1 MRKDTGPGWN
11 RSAYSRR
18 SIGQE
23 RHLFWLLAALSLA
36 GYALLGW
43 WMPLVPN
50 VPRTPEGLPLPDI
63 SSFAPWPWGTLAYGL
78 LLAALFGLYW
88 LAYRAIQ
95 AVTPARP
102 AQDATPEFQNLPQPL
117 PLRYLLSKADRLRR
131 DSLVQI
137 LAPVVLFGVVLV
149 GTFPFNATDIFR
161 YWITTR
167 ITAAPALNPYEVAV
181 EDLGDPRLTS
191 LAGEWASET
200 SPYGPV
206 WELVA
211 AGVTQSLRYFQI
223 TGSSMVP
230 GLLALKALGLILHL
244 ATTVVLWQL
253 LRGRPPPT
261 RAGRTLLWAW
271 NPALLLS
278 FVASGHNDILMLFW
292 LLLGLL
298 ALEKGRPT
306 LGLLTMA
313 LAPLT
318 KLSGLLPIPFFALAT
333 FLSLPSQRERA
344 RVGLATG
351 IGWAALIVMAFLPFG
366 TPLTPVERLLSE
378 ASEGGGFSLLA
389 LAILFV
395 RQVNPGF
402 SVGPFLV
409 LGTSLFVLIALLLL
423 YLTWRGRSAFKAAAD
438 VYAAYLLL
446 AFRFRIWY
454 ASWMFPW
461 LLLEP
466 ERLQKTTGL
475 RDHPSFRLQAGLWF
489 LVTTQFSVLIYGPL
503 PAGSQFRAHLLGV
516 PFTFGLPLL
525 LAWLGSRRH

>member
-191 LAGEWASET
+191 LAGR
-200 SPYGPV
+200 PQIGIDIKRN
-206 WELVA
+206 
-211 AGVTQSLRYFQI
+211 QSARNQLPAR
-223 TGSSMVP
+223 
-230 GLLALKALGLILHL
+230 LAIAFSI
-244 ATTVVLWQL
+244 
-253 LRGRPPPT
+253 
-261 RAGRTLLWAW
+261 
-271 NPALLLS
+271 
-278 FVASGHNDILMLFW
+278 
-292 LLLGLL
+292 
-298 ALEKGRPT
+298 
-306 LGLLTMA
+306 
-313 LAPLT
+313 
-318 KLSGLLPIPFFALAT
+318 FALTSSRLKLA
-333 FLSLPSQRERA
+333 A
-344 RVGLATG
+344 RCMGGNSSADCASFPTSFW
-351 IGWAALIVMAFLPFG
+351 IKTNRQNTNAHHSAA
-366 TPLTPVERLLSE
+366 
-378 ASEGGGFSLLA
+378 
-389 LAILFV
+389 
-395 RQVNPGF
+395 
-402 SVGPFLV
+402 
-409 LGTSLFVLIALLLL
+409 
-423 YLTWRGRSAFKAAAD
+423 
-438 VYAAYLLL
+438 
-446 AFRFRIWY
+446 
-454 ASWMFPW
+454 
-461 LLLEP
+461 
-466 ERLQKTTGL
+466 
-475 RDHPSFRLQAGLWF
+475 
-489 LVTTQFSVLIYGPL
+489 
-503 PAGSQFRAHLLGV
+503 
-516 PFTFGLPLL
+516 
-525 LAWLGSRRH
+525 